1 MSLTEAAPKRT
12 PADLQRLKEST
23 VKRWGAFLGLQ
34 VRSFYEFH
42 FVGLGAFASL
52 ELMQT
57 KK

>member
-23 VKRWGAFLGLQ
+23 IKRWGAFLGLQ

-42 FVGLGAFASL
+42 FLGLGAFA
-52 ELMQT
+52 
-57 KK
+57 